1 MEAEKV
7 AKQMADEKQDY
18 NGKQNNGLSVLFS
31 GLLMLISAR
40 RDACNVW
47 LKTKSFLGTVWM
59 VNSGI
64 MLLCSTN
71 YSTNK
76 KEEKTCQKTA
86 AVKESFFP
94 SKMRNL

>member
-1 MEAEKV
+1 MQAEKV

-47 LKTKSFLGTVWM
+47 LKTKSFLVSTVWL

-64 MLLCSTN
+64 MFLC
-71 YSTNK
+71 STNK
-76 KEEKTCQKTA
+76 KEEKTCQKTT
-86 AVKESFFP
+86 AVKESLFP

>member
-40 RDACNVW
+40 RDASHV
-47 LKTKSFLGTVWM
+47 S
-59 VNSGI
+59 
-64 MLLCSTN
+64 STLFE
-71 YSTNK
+71 STIDLVIEVDQSN
-76 KEEKTCQKTA
+76 
-86 AVKESFFP
+86 
-94 SKMRNL
+94 